1 VHPVNRPR
9 PLHIALKVFALL
21 FIFNTLFAVMPFFW
35 GNFSLYG
42 WLIPARL
49 RFPFGENPRQAYN
62 FSLFDLNAMLAAHE
76 VAAPSAD
83 LRVFVVGDSSV
94 WGALLRPEE
103 TLSAQLNLLAP
114 RVCGR
119 PAHFYNLGYP
129 TISLTKDLMI
139 IEAARAHHPDLI
151 IWLTTLE
158 ALPLDKQLASPIA
171 ANNPEHINAI
181 ITGYELPLDALPS
194 RDFWQRTFW
203 SRRREIADILRLQ
216 IYGFAWAGMRVDQ
229 VYPKTYLP
237 AQTDFEADPS
247 FHDQITPPLAP
258 DQLAF
263 PILETGL
270 RAGGAPVILV
280 NEPMLISTGRN
291 SDIRYNFFY
300 PRWAYDDYR
309 TQMEGRAAQNGWDY
323 LDLWNLVPATEF
335 TDSAIHLTPRGE
347 IMLAEA
353 IAAYLGNYSC
363 FP

>member
-1 VHPVNRPR
+1 
-9 PLHIALKVFALL
+9 
-21 FIFNTLFAVMPFFW
+21 
-35 GNFSLYG
+35 
-42 WLIPARL
+42 
-49 RFPFGENPRQAYN
+49 
-62 FSLFDLNAMLAAHE
+62 
-76 VAAPSAD
+76 
-83 LRVFVVGDSSV
+83 
-94 WGALLRPEE
+94 
-103 TLSAQLNLLAP
+103 
-114 RVCGR
+114 
-119 PAHFYNLGYP
+119 
-129 TISLTKDLMI
+129 
-139 IEAARAHHPDLI
+139 
-151 IWLTTLE
+151 
-158 ALPLDKQLASPIA
+158 
-171 ANNPEHINAI
+171 
-181 ITGYELPLDALPS
+181 
-194 RDFWQRTFW
+194 
-203 SRRREIADILRLQ
+203 
-216 IYGFAWAGMRVDQ
+216 MRVDQ